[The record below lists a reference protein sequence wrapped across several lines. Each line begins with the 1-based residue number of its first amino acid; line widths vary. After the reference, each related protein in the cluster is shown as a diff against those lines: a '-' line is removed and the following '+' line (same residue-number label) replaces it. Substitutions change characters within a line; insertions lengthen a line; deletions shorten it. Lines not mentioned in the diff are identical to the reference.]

1 MPKNNTC
8 RDAFNIEVELQ
19 SFKNELTEKL
29 HRLTQA
35 FFAEIN
41 SLKSDVLKPGVLIT
55 KTPLSHSGK
64 FINHQ

>member
-19 SFKNELTEKL
+19 SFKNELIQKL

-41 SLKSDVLKPGVLIT
+41 SFTIESLRKIYKSPID
-55 KTPLSHSGK
+55 K
-64 FINHQ
+64 FPIRTRIQT